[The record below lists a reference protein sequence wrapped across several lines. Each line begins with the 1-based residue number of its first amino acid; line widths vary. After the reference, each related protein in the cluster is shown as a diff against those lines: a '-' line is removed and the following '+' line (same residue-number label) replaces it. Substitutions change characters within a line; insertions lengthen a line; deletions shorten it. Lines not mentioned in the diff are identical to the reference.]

1 MLKRPALI
9 EGISEA
15 NPSRELERRKE
26 LADFIRTRR
35 EKLKPALDKV
45 SPLIRR
51 RTPGLR
57 REEVAEL
64 AGVGATWYTWLE
76 QSRDIHPS
84 TEVLERVGKALS
96 LNPFEMRHLFTL
108 AGKVYQGIDQA
119 TNETVPAA
127 LKRFVDE
134 SLDIPALV
142 IGERKDH
149 LYWNEHFA
157 TQVRSALCARS
168 DGRNYLE
175 MLFLDPAA
183 REFLVNWESHAKRM
197 IAEFRA
203 GIGDK
208 IGTPWVSELIERL
221 KGQSPEFARW
231 WKDHDVSDR
240 SAFIYEIN
248 HPKLGRLAFERTVYS
263 PAEAPDLKLVLFKP
277 IH

>member
-9 EGISEA
+9 DGISEA

-108 AGKVYQGIDQA
+108 AGKVYQGAEVQ
-119 TNETVPAA
+119 TNETVPEA

-134 SLDIPALV
+134 SLDIPALIV
-142 IGERKDH
+142 GERKDH
-149 LYWNEHFA
+149 LYWNEHFT
-157 TQVRSALCARS
+157 TQVRSALCGKS

-183 REFLVNWESHAKRM
+183 REFLVNWEGHAKRM

-221 KGQSPEFARW
+221 KSQSAEFALW

-240 SAFIYEIN
+240 SAFTYEIN

-277 IH
+277 IR